1 MQLFLDNVLILG
13 AGKIGSTIA
22 DMLAEL
28 HGVSVTL
35 ADLQPAPAQHD
46 DALVHYLQLDVQD
59 DAALATVLQQHALV
73 INALP
78 FFCAQRVATAAAQYG
93 VHYFDLT
100 EDVAATRTVQALA
113 PQARS
118 VLMPQCGLA
127 PGVIGMLGGHLATQ
141 FDELYDLQLRVGALT
156 RHASNALR
164 YHFTWSI
171 DGVINEYCNPCD
183 AVVNGQAAAV
193 QPLEGM
199 ETFSLDGELFEA
211 FNTSG
216 GLGTLCDTLAGRVR
230 NLNYKTMRH
239 PGHRDAMHL
248 LLHGLR
254 LIERRDLL
262 RQVLEGAVPH
272 SRDDMVVMA
281 AMATGI
287 RAGKQ
292 EQLTRSARIY
302 GAPLRGKQR
311 TAIEL
316 TTAAG
321 VLGAVE
327 LFASG
332 QLPQRGFVRQEQCPL
347 PALLATRVGHYFAGL
362 QDPAPGADAGDAD
375 TGLLQPHG
383 GEAATTAAAARP
395 LRH

>member
-13 AGKIGSTIA
+13 AGKIGATIA

-28 HGVSVTL
+28 HGLPVTL
-35 ADLQPAPAQHD
+35 ADIQPAPAQHD
-46 DALVHYLQLDVQD
+46 DALVHYQQLNVQD
-59 DAALATVLQQHALV
+59 EVALAAALKKHAVV
-73 INALP
+73 IDALP
-78 FFCAQRVATAAAQYG
+78 FFCTPQVVAAAARQG
-93 VHYFDLT
+93 VHYFNLT
-100 EDVAATRTVQALA
+100 EDVKATRTIQSLAQQAH
-113 PQARS
+113 S

-127 PGVIGMLGGHLATQ
+127 PGVIGMLGGHLAKQ

-156 RHASNALR
+156 RHATNALR

-171 DGVINEYCNPCD
+171 DGLINEYCNPCD
-183 AVVNGQAAAV
+183 AVVNGQPAAV

-216 GLGTLCDTLAGRVR
+216 GLGTLCETLAGRVR

-248 LLHGLR
+248 LLQGLR

-281 AMATGI
+281 AMATGM
-287 RAGKQ
+287 RAGRQ
-292 EQLTRSARIY
+292 EQITRSTRIY
-302 GAPLRGKQR
+302 GGALRGKQR

-327 LFASG
+327 LVASG
-332 QLPQRGFVRQEQCPL
+332 QLPQQGFVRQEQCAL
-347 PALLATRVGHYFAGL
+347 PDFLATRAGRYYTGL
-362 QDPAPGADAGDAD
+362 QDPALHATNEKEELALPHHGADA
-375 TGLLQPHG
+375 
-383 GEAATTAAAARP
+383 AAAAASP
-395 LRH
+395 MRH

>member
-1 MQLFLDNVLILG
+1 MQAPLENILVLG

-35 ADLQPAPAQHD
+35 ADMQAPPAGSDPQIKR
-46 DALVHYLQLDVQD
+46 LQLDVQSD
-59 DAALATVLQQHALV
+59 GALAQALQQHRLL

-78 FFCAQRVATAAAQYG
+78 FFCAARVATAAALHG

-100 EDVAATRTVQALA
+100 EDVAATRAIRALA
-113 PQARS
+113 PHAKA

-127 PGVIGMLGGHLATQ
+127 PGLIGMLGEHLAEQ

-156 RHASNALR
+156 RHATNALR

-171 DGVINEYCNPCD
+171 DGLINEYCNPCD
-183 AVVNGQAAAV
+183 AIVNGQPV
-193 QPLEGM
+193 QLQPLEGL
-199 ETFSLDGELFEA
+199 ESWSLDGQAFEA

-216 GLGTLCDTLAGRVR
+216 GLGTLCETLKGRVR
-230 NLNYKTMRH
+230 NLSYKTLRH

-272 SRDDMVVMA
+272 SRDDVVVIA
-281 AMATGI
+281 AAATGLQGG
-287 RAGKQ
+287 RLEQ
-292 EQLTRSARIY
+292 EMRRARIY
-302 GAPLRGKQR
+302 GAPLRGRQR

-327 LFASG
+327 LFAAG
-332 QLPQRGFVRQEQCPL
+332 QLPQHGFVRQEQCTL
-347 PALLATRVGHYFAGL
+347 SALLATRAGHYFEGL
-362 QDPAPGADAGDAD
+362 QDPSQTGAGPIPAAPAIH
-375 TGLLQPHG
+375 THVPQY
-383 GEAATTAAAARP
+383 
-395 LRH
+395 